1 MTEQNKE
8 NRLLNAKYVLGL
20 ARMLGCVMFLTKED
34 IAEHNKNMIFS
45 LIASMKFRYEHG
57 QAEKMHEMNL
67 YKA

>member
-1 MTEQNKE
+1 
-8 NRLLNAKYVLGL
+8 
-20 ARMLGCVMFLTKED
+20 MLGCVMFLTKED

-45 LIASMKFRYEHG
+45 LIASMKFRYDHG